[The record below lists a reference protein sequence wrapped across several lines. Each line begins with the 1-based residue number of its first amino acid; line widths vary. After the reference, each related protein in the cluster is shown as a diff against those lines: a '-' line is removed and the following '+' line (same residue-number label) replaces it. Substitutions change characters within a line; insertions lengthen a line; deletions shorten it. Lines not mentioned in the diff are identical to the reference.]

1 MVLADS
7 GPVRPTAKT
16 MDISSSALEQAL
28 TEELVRV
35 HHAHTVIL
43 YGSRARGD
51 ATPESDVDV
60 VAFAEV
66 SETSRDARL
75 WNGLYLDAFIHP
87 TALASETELDIMK
100 LLGGR
105 ILLDEQN
112 LARPLLERL
121 AELERRGPGPLP
133 ETERRMR
140 RVWAEKTLARIARG
154 DLEAHY
160 RHHGMLFQLLEDY
173 YALRTLWYPGPKL
186 AFPDLLRRDPET
198 YLAFER
204 ALAPG
209 APLGTLATL
218 VARVSASTAS
228 SA

>member
-1 MVLADS
+1 
-7 GPVRPTAKT
+7 
-16 MDISSSALEQAL
+16 MDLINLPQAL
-28 TEELVRV
+28 VQELTRV

-60 VAFAEV
+60 VAFADV

-75 WNGLYLDAFIHP
+75 WHGLYLDAFVHP
-87 TALASETELDIMK
+87 TALASETELDMMK
-100 LLGGR
+100 LLGGQV
-105 ILLDEQN
+105 LLDERK
-112 LARPLLERL
+112 LAGPLLERL
-121 AELERRGPGPLP
+121 ADLERRGPVPLL
-133 ETERRMR
+133 ETEQRMR

-160 RHHGMLFQLLEDY
+160 RHHWLLYQLLEDY
-173 YALRTLWYPGPKL
+173 YALRATWYPGPKL
-186 AFPDLLRRDPET
+186 AFQDLQRHDPET

-209 APLGTLATL
+209 ASLSTLATL
-218 VARVSASTAS
+218 VERVSASTTS
-228 SA
+228 GS